1 MRNLRRTII
10 TVSVLSLASAALH
23 AQIDPYP
30 SKPIRFLVP
39 SPPGGSNDG
48 VARVIANGLS
58 AAFGKS
64 IVVDNRA
71 GGGGVIASDLGARA
85 RPDGYTLL
93 FAYAAFTSTPFLTA
107 NLPYDVRKDFLPI
120 SEIADQPLFVTV
132 NPSVP
137 ANSIKELVA
146 LAKSKPGG
154 LNAGFTQMGSSTH
167 LGTEILKLKTDTVKA
182 ITSVSYKGGAAAQI
196 ALLSNEIQIS
206 VMTATSMLPLMKAG
220 KIKALATT
228 APKRKP
234 YLPDVPTL
242 EESGVERIELSP
254 WQGMLAPAGTPKVI
268 VDRLYKEIA
277 DLLKR
282 PDTVERLAAL
292 GADPVGSS
300 PAEFRAKLERE
311 LALFAKVI
319 PTLGIKPQ

>member
-1 MRNLRRTII
+1 VLIGAVSMGSIS
-10 TVSVLSLASAALH
+10 TVLY
-23 AQIDPYP
+23 AQTDPYP
-30 SKPIRFLVP
+30 AKPIRFLVP

-48 VARVIANGLS
+48 VARVVANGLG

-107 NLPYDVRKDFLPI
+107 NLPYDARKDFVPI
-120 SEIADQPLFVTV
+120 SEIADQPLFVVV

-137 ANSIKELVA
+137 AGSIKELLA
-146 LAKSKPGG
+146 LARSKPSG

-182 ITSVSYKGGAAAQI
+182 ITSVSYKGGAAVQI

-254 WQGMLAPAGTPKVI
+254 WQGMLAPAGTPKAI
-268 VDRLYKEIA
+268 VDRLYKEII

-282 PDTVERLAAL
+282 PEAVERLAAL

-311 LALFAKVI
+311 FALFAKVI
-319 PTLGIKPQ
+319 PSLGIKPQ